1 MPNYRIVFAGNS
13 KMDLDKLDRVVRH
26 RIAKK
31 LQYFL
36 DQDDPLAYARQLVH
50 SSLGS
55 YRFRI
60 GHYRVVFDLEDG
72 TIQVLSVKHRGEVY
86 RRG

>member
-1 MPNYRIVFAGNS
+1 MSRYRIVFAGNS
-13 KMDLDKLDRVVRH
+13 KKDLDKLDRVVRQ

-36 DQDDPLAYARQLVH
+36 GQDDPLVYARQLVH

-55 YRFRI
+55 YRFRV
-60 GHYRVVFDLEDG
+60 GHYRIVFDLEGG

-86 RRG
+86 RG

>member
-1 MPNYRIVFAGNS
+1 MSSYRIVFAGNS
-13 KMDLDKLDRVVRH
+13 KKDLDKLDRVVRQ

-36 DQDDPLAYARQLVH
+36 EQDDPLVYARQLVH
-50 SSLGS
+50 SSIGG

-60 GHYRVVFDLEDG
+60 GHYRVIFDLDCY

-86 RRG
+86 RG